1 MAGSSYI
8 LQPIDPKMR
17 VLSLDIL
24 RGVAVL
30 GILIVTIQ
38 SYAMPWV
45 ASINPTVFE
54 NLEDINF
61 YVWLL
66 THVFANEKFMAIFS
80 MLFGATIILISQ
92 KARKEHLRSGDL
104 QYRRFFWLFLIGVF
118 HAYLVWA
125 GDILVIY
132 AICGFFM
139 FVFRSKKKAYLFRA
153 GIIFLF
159 IGSLLKFI
167 FAYSIPLWE
176 PNQFEE
182 LKTEVWAPT
191 SQDIAEEIDY
201 YTSSWESQMFVRA
214 PQAFK
219 MQTKV
224 FISETF
230 WRVSG
235 LILLGMAFFKKGV
248 FTGKQS
254 NKFLTKLTVYGLSI
268 GLPLVVVGVILDFN
282 DRWDFEKGYFYY
294 SQFNYWGSVAMAI
307 GYVGIIVLLCKAG
320 TKNFL
325 AKKLALVGQMAMT
338 NYIMQ
343 SVICTFIFY
352 GHGFGL
358 FGDLDR
364 AAQAV
369 IVLAICIF
377 QIAFSSIWLS
387 YFQYGP
393 LEWMWRSLSY
403 GRLQKIT
410 KQG

>member
-1 MAGSSYI
+1 LAGSSYI
-8 LQPIDPKMR
+8 LEPINPKSR

-30 GILIVTIQ
+30 GILVMTIQ
-38 SYAMPWV
+38 SYAMPWA

-61 YVWLL
+61 YIWLL
-66 THVFANEKFMAIFS
+66 SHLFADEKFLAIFS

-104 QYRRFFWLFLIGVF
+104 QYRRFFWLFVIGVF
-118 HAYLVWA
+118 HAYLLWA
-125 GDILVIY
+125 GDILVMY

-139 FVFRSKKKAYLFRA
+139 FVFRSKKKEYLFRA
-153 GIIFLF
+153 GLIFLF
-159 IGSLLKFI
+159 IGSVLKFI

-176 PNQFEE
+176 PGQFETF
-182 LKTEVWAPT
+182 KAEVWSPD
-191 SQDIAEEIDY
+191 SQAIAEEIDY
-201 YTSSWESQMFVRA
+201 YTSSWERQMLVRA

-235 LILLGMAFFKKGV
+235 LILLGMGLYKKGV
-248 FTGKQS
+248 FTAKQS
-254 NKFLTKLTVYGLSI
+254 NKFLSKLTIYGISV
-268 GLPLVVVGVILDFN
+268 GLPLVVGGVILDFH
-282 DRWDFEKGYFYY
+282 DRWDFEKSYFYY
-294 SQFNYWGSVAMAI
+294 AQFNYWGSVAMAI
-307 GYVGIIVLLCKAG
+307 GYVGLIVLLCKAG

-325 AKKLALVGQMAMT
+325 AKKMAAVGQMAMT

-343 SVICTFIFY
+343 SIICTYAFY
-352 GHGFGL
+352 GHGLAL

-369 IVLAICIF
+369 AVISIWVF

-393 LEWMWRSLSY
+393 FEWLWRSLSY
-403 GRLQKIT
+403 GKIQRVV
-410 KQG
+410 KQT